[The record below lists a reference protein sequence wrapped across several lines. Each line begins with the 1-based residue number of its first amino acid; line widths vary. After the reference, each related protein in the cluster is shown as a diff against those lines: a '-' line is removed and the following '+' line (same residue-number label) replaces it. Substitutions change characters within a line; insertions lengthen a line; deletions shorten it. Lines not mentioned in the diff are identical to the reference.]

1 MSEVVDNSFLSIDR
15 VIHEPARLL
24 ILTILSR
31 VAAAEFTFL
40 VSATGL
46 SKGNLSSHLSKL
58 EDAGYVSQTK
68 TFRGKM
74 PLTTVSI
81 TKEGSEK
88 LKRYMKQMQSII
100 KRGPREALA

>member
-1 MSEVVDNSFLSIDR
+1 MSEAVDTGVLSIDR

-31 VAAAEFTFL
+31 VAGAEFKFL
-40 VSATGL
+40 ETATGL

-58 EDAGYVSQTK
+58 EDTGYVTQVKS
-68 TFRGKM
+68 FRGKT

-81 TKEGSEK
+81 TRQGAEK
-88 LKRYMKQMQSII
+88 LKKYQKQMQLII
-100 KRGPREALA
+100 KRGVREALA

>member
-1 MSEVVDNSFLSIDR
+1 MSESLDTGVLSVDR

-31 VAAAEFTFL
+31 VAGAEFKFL
-40 VSATGL
+40 ETATGL

-58 EDAGYVSQTK
+58 EDTGYVNQAKS
-68 TFRGKM
+68 FRGKI

-81 TKEGSEK
+81 TREGSEK
-88 LKRYMKQMQSII
+88 LKKYQKQMQLII
-100 KRGPREALA
+100 KRGLRQELA